1 MVFIASFILWI
12 VCFLG
17 FHVMGWYIHL
27 LLVLGIAAL
36 VVQLMGGIPAAVS
49 LPRRGTGRNF

>member
-17 FHVMGWYIHL
+17 FHVMGWYIHV

-36 VVQLMGGIPAAVS
+36 VVQLMGGIPAAVW
-49 LPRRGTGRNF
+49 LPRRGTGRSF